1 MNRSTPAGPGRE
13 RPDCQRIEARGGD
26 PGRSRPPR
34 DLRRRVRPCG
44 PNSPGSPIHL
54 STLVI
59 SWGVCGGLD
68 PRLRPGDLI
77 LGAEV
82 VSAEGRINTDEAV
95 TSSLAQRLIDAGAR
109 VAVERVAG
117 VSSPVSTA
125 RAKAE
130 LRLATGA
137 AAVDMESLIAG
148 RFALERRT
156 PFAILRAV
164 ADPADRDLPP
174 LVFSAVDSDGR
185 IKDCRRPRRACP
197 FSRPV
202 HRARRGR
209 SRQPG
214 RIPARY
220 AAVAAFFP
228 AFSSASALRISES
241 FWVTVLSKT

>member
-1 MNRSTPAGPGRE
+1 MNRSTPAGPAASVLIVSGLKRE
-13 RPDCQRIEARGGD
+13 AAILAG
-26 PGRSRPPR
+26 PGRLAICGDAST
-34 DLRRRVRPCG
+34 LRAKLAELTCQ
-44 PNSPGSPIHL
+44 PII
-54 STLVI
+54 LVI

-174 LVFSAVDSDGR
+174 LVLSAVDSDGR
-185 IKDCRRPRRACP
+185 IKA
-197 FSRPV
+197 
-202 HRARRGR
+202 
-209 SRQPG
+209 
-214 RIPARY
+214 
-220 AAVAAFFP
+220 AAVLGDLVRSPGQFTGLVAAARDGRAAFRALSRCRGLLPGLFLGLGP
-228 AFSSASALRISES
+228 ANL
-241 FWVTVLSKT
+241 

>member
-1 MNRSTPAGPGRE
+1 MNRSTPAGPAASVLIVSGLKREAAIRADRGRLA
-13 RPDCQRIEARGGD
+13 CCGD
-26 PGRSRPPR
+26 AST
-34 DLRRRVRPCG
+34 LRAKLAELTRQ
-44 PNSPGSPIHL
+44 PI
-54 STLVI
+54 TLVI

-95 TSSLAQRLIDAGAR
+95 TSSLAQRLMDAGAH

-137 AAVDMESLIAG
+137 AAVDMESMIAG

-174 LVFSAVDSDGR
+174 LVLSAVNSDGR
-185 IKDCRRPRRACP
+185 INA
-197 FSRPV
+197 
-202 HRARRGR
+202 
-209 SRQPG
+209 
-214 RIPARY
+214 
-220 AAVAAFFP
+220 AAVLGDLVRSPGQFTGLVAAARDGRAAFRALSHCRGLLPGLFLGLGP
-228 AFSSASALRISES
+228 ANL
-241 FWVTVLSKT
+241 

>member
-1 MNRSTPAGPGRE
+1 MNRSTPAGPAASVLIVSGLKRE
-13 RPDCQRIEARGGD
+13 AAILAG
-26 PGRSRPPR
+26 PGRLAICGDAST
-34 DLRRRVRPCG
+34 LRAKLAELTCQ
-44 PNSPGSPIHL
+44 PII
-54 STLVI
+54 LVI

-117 VSSPVSTA
+117 ASSPVSTA

-174 LVFSAVDSDGR
+174 LVLSAVDSDGR
-185 IKDCRRPRRACP
+185 VKA
-197 FSRPV
+197 
-202 HRARRGR
+202 
-209 SRQPG
+209 
-214 RIPARY
+214 
-220 AAVAAFFP
+220 AAVLGDLVRSPGQFTGLVAAARDGRAAFRALSRCRGLLPGLFLGLGP
-228 AFSSASALRISES
+228 ANL
-241 FWVTVLSKT
+241 